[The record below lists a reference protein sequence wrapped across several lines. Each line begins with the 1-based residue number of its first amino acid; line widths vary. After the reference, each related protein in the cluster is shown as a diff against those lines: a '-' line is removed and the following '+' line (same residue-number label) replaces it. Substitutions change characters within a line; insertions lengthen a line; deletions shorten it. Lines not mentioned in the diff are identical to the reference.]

1 MKNLANTFRR
11 MTWLVAIALMT
22 VTTPIFAGMRN
33 HFSPFDNEAV
43 KGFVQV
49 KGKIVDSN
57 SGTPLTFA
65 TISIDGTA
73 ISTVSNS
80 EGDFALK
87 VPDAFT
93 NKSIRVSFLGYRDK
107 LISIQALNKDK
118 NKITMDALTVNLT
131 EINVFPTDP
140 QLLIKAVLKR
150 KKDNYSESPEL
161 MTAFYRETIK
171 KRRNYAS
178 LSEAVIEVYKQ
189 SYNNDRDDLV
199 RLLKGR
205 KSDDYTKLDT
215 LVFKLMGGP
224 LSTLSLD
231 LMKNPYMIL
240 DEEMMDKYIYRIA
253 NITKSNDRLIYILEF
268 EQKKEVE
275 EPLFSGKIY
284 IDTES
289 LAITSA
295 SYRVN
300 TSNKAEVSK
309 IFIRKKPA
317 GADVYPTE
325 ANYMVNYAPR
335 NGKWVFNYS
344 RGDVI
349 FKVDWKKKWF
359 NTIYNTTIEM
369 AATNWNSEDV
379 NKPFKASDR
388 IKMNVIM
395 NDAVDGFGDT
405 EFWGAYNVIEPEK
418 SIESAIKKIKKNI
431 EELNKK

>member
-1 MKNLANTFRR
+1 MKTKKNTFGRLFW
-11 MTWLVAIALMT
+11 MVSMILMIS
-22 VTTPIFAGMRN
+22 VSSMQAAM
-33 HFSPFDNEAV
+33 DNLLPDEGSGEV

-49 KGKIVDSN
+49 KGKIVDSS
-57 SGTPLTFA
+57 SGNPLTFA
-65 TISIDGTA
+65 TISIDGTS

-87 VPDAFT
+87 IPEALGG
-93 NKSIRVSFLGYRDK
+93 KSIRVSFLGYRDK
-107 LISIQALNKDK
+107 LVSIQTLKRDK
-118 NKITMDALTVNLT
+118 NKIALEALTVNLS

-140 QLLIKAVLKR
+140 QLLIRAVMKR
-150 KKDNYSESPEL
+150 KKDNYSESPEI

-171 KRRNYAS
+171 KRRSYAS

-189 SYNNDRDDLV
+189 SYHNDRDDLV

-231 LMKNPYMIL
+231 LVKNPYMIL
-240 DEEMMDKYIYRIA
+240 DEEIMEKYNYRIS
-253 NITKSNDRLIYILEF
+253 NITKSNDRLIYVLEF
-268 EQKKEVE
+268 EQKKEVD

-295 SYRVN
+295 SYKVN

-325 ANYMVNYAPR
+325 ATYMVNYTPR

-344 RGDVI
+344 RGDVT
-349 FKVDWKKKWF
+349 FKVDWKKRWF
-359 NTIYNTTIEM
+359 NTYYHTTIEM
-369 AATNWNSEDV
+369 AATNWNTDDV
-379 NKPFKASDR
+379 TKPFKASDR
-388 IKMNVIM
+388 MRMSIVM
-395 NDAVDGFGDT
+395 NDAVDGFGDP

-418 SIESAIKKIKKNI
+418 SIETAIKKIQKNL

>member
-1 MKNLANTFRR
+1 MKNLANKFSK
-11 MTWLVAIALMT
+11 MTWLVVIAIMAMASPAQAAMGNSLT
-22 VTTPIFAGMRN
+22 DEPIE
-33 HFSPFDNEAV
+33 EA

-49 KGKIVDSN
+49 KGKIVDSK
-57 SGTPLTFA
+57 SGTPLSFA

-87 VPDAFT
+87 VPEAFGSST
-93 NKSIRVSFLGYRDK
+93 VRVSFLGYRDK
-107 LISIQALNKDK
+107 LVSLDALDKDR
-118 NKITMDALTVNLT
+118 NRIALEALTVNLT

-150 KKDNYSESPEL
+150 KNDNYSDSPEL
-161 MTAFYRETIK
+161 MTAFYRDTIK

-189 SYNNDRDDLV
+189 SYQNDRDDLV

-231 LMKNPYMIL
+231 LVKNPYMIL
-240 DEEMMDKYIYRIA
+240 DEEMMDKYNYRIA
-253 NITKSNDRLIYILEF
+253 NITKSNDRLIYVLEF

-300 TSNKAEVSK
+300 TSNKVEVSK

-325 ANYMVNYAPR
+325 AVYMVNYTPR

-344 RGDVI
+344 RGDVV

-359 NTIYNTTIEM
+359 NTVYNTTIEM
-369 AATNWNSEDV
+369 AATNWNTEEVD
-379 NKPFKASDR
+379 KPFKASDR
-388 IKMNVIM
+388 VRMNVIM
-395 NDAVDGFGDT
+395 NDALDGFGDP

-418 SIESAIKKIKKNI
+418 SIESAIKKIKKNLD
-431 EELNKK
+431 ELNKK